1 MARRK
6 HRESEHAD
14 PVAEIA
20 GKLVR
25 GAGAPVK
32 GLKGRPT
39 REPGYTVEREVIYP
53 RELSLRPMLA
63 DPYRLDDV

>member
-1 MARRK
+1 MAKRR
-6 HRESEHAD
+6 RAESEHAE

-32 GLKGRPT
+32 GLKGRPV
-39 REPGYTVEREVIYP
+39 RENGYAVEREIIHP
-53 RELSLRPMLA
+53 RALSLRPMPP
-63 DPYRLDDV
+63 DPYFLDG